1 MYSRK
6 SVGPR
11 IKSWGTTVLTGYSWE
26 HLPLRTTWSHQ
37 LLRKEEITK
46 YLTWNSIDL
55 SLWSRAA
62 CLTLSKALDIS
73 SATAQVDPQLLK
85 APAILSDTTVRRS
98 AVDQEDLKPY
108 WESEKKPNFSR
119 WSTILSFTSFSNT
132 LLTTEK
138 RLTGQFLAVN
148 LSPAF
153 LNTGAIAETFQ
164 QSGKQDSLDTYW
176 RVQLV
181 CKKVQAHG
189 SLEPPLRYNQDQTP
203 FINQGWLWPF

>member
-73 SATAQVDPQLLK
+73 SATAQVAPQLLK

-108 WESEKKPNFSR
+108 WESEKNPHFSR
-119 WSTILSFTSFSNT
+119 WSTILLFTSFSNT
-132 LLTTEK
+132 SLTTER
-138 RLTGQFLAVN
+138 RLTGQFLVVN
-148 LSPAF
+148 LSPIF
-153 LNTGAIAETFQ
+153 LNTGAIVETFQ
-164 QSGKQDSLDTYW
+164 QSGEQDSSDTCW
-176 RVQLV
+176 KVQLV

-189 SLEPPLRYNQDQTP
+189 SLEPPLRYNQVQTP
-203 FINQGWLWPF
+203 FTNQGRLWPF

>member
-73 SATAQVDPQLLK
+73 SATAQVAPQLLK
-85 APAILSDTTVRRS
+85 AQAILSDTTVQRS

-108 WESEKKPNFSR
+108 WESEKNPHFSR
-119 WSTILSFTSFSNT
+119 WSTILLFTSFSNT
-132 LLTTEK
+132 SLTTER
-138 RLTGQFLAVN
+138 RLTGQFLVVN
-148 LSPAF
+148 LSPIF
-153 LNTGAIAETFQ
+153 LNTGAIVETFQ
-164 QSGKQDSLDTYW
+164 QSGEQDSSDTCW
-176 RVQLV
+176 KVQLV

-189 SLEPPLRYNQDQTP
+189 SLEPPLRYNQVQTT
-203 FINQGWLWPF
+203 FTNQGWLWPF

>member
-11 IKSWGTTVLTGYSWE
+11 IKSWGTTVLTEYSWE

-73 SATAQVDPQLLK
+73 SATAQVAPQLLK
-85 APAILSDTTVRRS
+85 AQAILSDTTVRRS

-108 WESEKKPNFSR
+108 WESEKNPHFSR
-119 WSTILSFTSFSNT
+119 WSTILLFTSFSNT
-132 LLTTEK
+132 SLTTER
-138 RLTGQFLAVN
+138 RLTGQFLVVN
-148 LSPAF
+148 LSPIF
-153 LNTGAIAETFQ
+153 LNTGAIVETFQ
-164 QSGKQDSLDTYW
+164 QSGEQDSSDTYW

-189 SLEPPLRYNQDQTP
+189 SLEPPLRYNQVQTP
-203 FINQGWLWPF
+203 FTNQGRLWPF